1 MNKGQIS
8 LEFLVVLFAM
18 IAMLVI
24 FMPVF
29 AKLFNSSLLMIDV
42 YNVSKKIHEFR
53 ANVSLLNTLED
64 NSSFEMSFDFLYPVT
79 LECKNKEIKFRIMAN
94 TLEKELFLPIDL
106 DCDFSEIV
114 NNKTILIKKNEDLN
128 IILN

>member
-1 MNKGQIS
+1 MKAQIS

-18 IAMLVI
+18 IAILVI

-42 YNVSKKIHEFR
+42 YNVSKNIHEFQ
-53 ANVSLLNTLED
+53 ANVSLLNTLEN
-64 NSSFEMSFDFLYPVT
+64 NSSFEMAFDFLYPVI
-79 LECKNKEIKFRIMAN
+79 LECKNKEIKFIISAN
-94 TLEKELFLPIDL
+94 TLEKELFLPLDL

-114 NNKTILIKKNEDLN
+114 NNKTILVKKNDLLEIN
-128 IILN
+128 LI

>member
-1 MNKGQIS
+1 MKAQIS

-18 IAMLVI
+18 VAILVI

-42 YNVSKKIHEFR
+42 YNVSKNIHEFQ
-53 ANVSLLNTLED
+53 ANVSLLNTLEN
-64 NSSFEMSFDFLYPVT
+64 NSSFEMAFDFLYPII
-79 LECKNKEIKFRIMAN
+79 LECKDYEVKFIISAN
-94 TLEKELFLPIDL
+94 NLEKELFLPIDL

-114 NNKTILIKKNEDLN
+114 NNKTILVKKNDLLEIN
-128 IILN
+128 LI

>member
-18 IAMLVI
+18 IAILVI

-42 YNVSKKIHEFR
+42 YNCSKKIHEFR
-53 ANVSLLNTLED
+53 ANVSLLNTLE
-64 NSSFEMSFDFLYPVT
+64 NESSFEMFFDFLYPVI
-79 LECKNKEIKFRIMAN
+79 LECKNKEVRFIISAN
-94 TLEKELFLPIDL
+94 TLEKELFLPLDL

-114 NNKTILIKKNEDLN
+114 NNKNILVKKNDDLN
-128 IILN
+128 ISIN

>member
-18 IAMLVI
+18 IAILVI

-42 YNVSKKIHEFR
+42 YNASKKIHEFR
-53 ANVSLLNTLED
+53 ANVSLLNTLEN
-64 NSSFEMSFDFLYPVT
+64 NSSFDMSFDFLYPVT
-79 LECKNKEIKFRIMAN
+79 LECNDKKVKFIISSN
-94 TLEKELFLPIDL
+94 TLQKELFLPLDL
-106 DCDFSEIV
+106 DCNFSENV
-114 NNKTILIKKNEDLN
+114 NNKTILVKKNKKLN
-128 IILN
+128 ITIN